1 MKKNSVKIWA
11 IYLLAAGSLM
21 ACGTQDIQTGN
32 LNVIPL
38 PQEIVETPSAA
49 PFVINSS
56 TTICYEEGNEKLAG
70 TARMLAGYIK
80 EVTGT
85 EVKIGTKAGKN
96 CIILKVDPSITHKEG
111 YELNVSVDVITL
123 TGATEAGVFYG
134 CQTIHKALPITDGKA
149 LASLPAGT
157 VKDFPQYNYRGFMI
171 DVGRHFFPKE
181 YLKELIDVMALHNIN
196 YFHWHLTE
204 DQGWRIEI
212 KKYPKLTEVGSY
224 RKETITAPGSGKF
237 DGTPVSGYYTQED
250 AKEIV
255 AYAAERFITV
265 IPEIDMPG
273 HMLAALASYPE
284 LGCTGGPYET
294 ATKFGVFKEVLCG
307 GNPQTLQFAK
317 DVVNELM
324 DIFPDAPYIHI
335 GGDECPK
342 AEWMKCPKCQAK
354 IKELGLHDTEEH
366 SKENQLQVYFMNE
379 VEKEIAKR
387 GKKMLAW
394 DEILEGNPN
403 PETTTVMAWTGIKA
417 SVKAAQLGHSTIV
430 CPISHLYFSNPG
442 YNRLKGIS
450 SVERVYM
457 FEPQSEKL
465 TPEEKK
471 NIIGVQ
477 GCIWTEWTK
486 DSVKMEWQMMP
497 RIAAL
502 SELQWCNPE
511 RKDLNGFLKRLRHQ
525 MDLYE
530 LYGYHYKED
539 IEDVTIS
546 VKPKGQDGIAVVEL
560 NTFDNASVYY
570 TLDGSEP
577 TSESLRYTEPFMIN
591 RTTTIKAR
599 AIRNGRESNVTEETL
614 TYNLATMH
622 SITRYSME
630 LAQRKADRRKQQKH
644 RKEVLTPAMRKRI
657 IKLLKKG
664 FSPEQIVGRSRLEG
678 IAMVSHETIYRWIWE
693 DKRRGGKLHKYLRR
707 QGRRYAKRGSKNAGR
722 GFIPGRVDIDER
734 PEIVELKERFGDLE
748 IDTIIGKNHKGAILT
763 INDRATS
770 RVWIRK
776 LSGKEA
782 IPVAKIAVWAL
793 RKVKNLIHTITA
805 DNGKEFAKHEE
816 IAQKLEIKFYFCK
829 PYHSWER
836 GANENTNGLIRQY
849 IPKGKDF
856 SEVTNKQIKW
866 IENKLNN
873 RPRKRLG
880 YLTPNKK
887 FKQIIN
893 QNSVAFAS

>member
-317 DVVNELM
+317 DV
-324 DIFPDAPYIHI
+324 
-335 GGDECPK
+335 
-342 AEWMKCPKCQAK
+342 
-354 IKELGLHDTEEH
+354 
-366 SKENQLQVYFMNE
+366 
-379 VEKEIAKR
+379 EKEIAKR

-622 SITRYSME
+622 SIT
-630 LAQRKADRRKQQKH
+630 
-644 RKEVLTPAMRKRI
+644 P
-657 IKLLKKG
+657 
-664 FSPEQIVGRSRLEG
+664 
-678 IAMVSHETIYRWIWE
+678 
-693 DKRRGGKLHKYLRR
+693 
-707 QGRRYAKRGSKNAGR
+707 
-722 GFIPGRVDIDER
+722 
-734 PEIVELKERFGDLE
+734 
-748 IDTIIGKNHKGAILT
+748 
-763 INDRATS
+763 
-770 RVWIRK
+770 
-776 LSGKEA
+776 
-782 IPVAKIAVWAL
+782 
-793 RKVKNLIHTITA
+793 
-805 DNGKEFAKHEE
+805 
-816 IAQKLEIKFYFCK
+816 
-829 PYHSWER
+829 
-836 GANENTNGLIRQY
+836 
-849 IPKGKDF
+849 
-856 SEVTNKQIKW
+856 
-866 IENKLNN
+866 
-873 RPRKRLG
+873 
-880 YLTPNKK
+880 
-887 FKQIIN
+887 
-893 QNSVAFAS
+893 